1 MAKRRQSQKKNRDG
15 AQGARK
21 ELEKSQEVDAQPS
34 EQSLEPCLPC
44 WLRRSQPAHPTGAG
58 AAALPSD
65 NTARGWH
72 SPALT
77 SQTPRRKKR
86 RIWGHRAGVGKGRLQ
101 MQSSARQRRKQQQ
114 RKCRADPSTCRRKEV
129 VLAPGSCRV
138 LRMLSC
144 QTVPEGHVNSNKQAP
159 RRCCP
164 TEPGASPSRN
174 NVKGTKW
181 AHLAPVRLATAVP
194 SPSEQSVLVVP
205 GAASLLSLGAL
216 GVSETCGLLD
226 AEPQNCHRCA
236 GKGLGAAS
244 CPCTA
249 SSCSFCLSLLQGLG
263 RKTHKQESSA
273 VSAAKQVLLISYLE
287 FRLKLLA
294 IWPLSKMTNSL

>member
-1 MAKRRQSQKKNRDG
+1 
-15 AQGARK
+15 
-21 ELEKSQEVDAQPS
+21 
-34 EQSLEPCLPC
+34 
-44 WLRRSQPAHPTGAG
+44 
-58 AAALPSD
+58 
-65 NTARGWH
+65 
-72 SPALT
+72 
-77 SQTPRRKKR
+77 
-86 RIWGHRAGVGKGRLQ
+86 

-114 RKCRADPSTCRRKEV
+114 CKCRADPSTCRRKEV

-226 AEPQNCHRCA
+226 AESPRTVVAVLGRGSGLPAAPTQPPPAASASRSSRALA
-236 GKGLGAAS
+236 GKRINRRAQL
-244 CPCTA
+244 
-249 SSCSFCLSLLQGLG
+249 
-263 RKTHKQESSA
+263 
-273 VSAAKQVLLISYLE
+273 
-287 FRLKLLA
+287 
-294 IWPLSKMTNSL
+294 